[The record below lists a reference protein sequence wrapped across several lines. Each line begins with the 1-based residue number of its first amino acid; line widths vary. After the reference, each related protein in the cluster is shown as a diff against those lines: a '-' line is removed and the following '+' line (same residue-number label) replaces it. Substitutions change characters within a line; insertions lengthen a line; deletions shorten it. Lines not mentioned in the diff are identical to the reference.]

1 MKADFD
7 FRIDYDSLKEN
18 FATAVYDWIEYWA
31 KKAPDRVAMV
41 DTDRR
46 EYSYAELLKL
56 GRIQAINLM
65 KLGVCAGSMVA
76 TLETNSVRH
85 FATIFAASLLR
96 ATLVPLN
103 WRLTEKELSY
113 MVSDSKPAAILY
125 GEKYRAMADA
135 LHYGRPESKVASI
148 PEISEPG
155 FGGSALTSETFDRT
169 VEELTQKKNA
179 HVASVRLHPIL
190 ILYTSGTTGFP
201 KGAMV
206 SELQVKQNALNTIT
220 GWGLGED
227 EHYILSAPL
236 FHTGGWNVL
245 ALPLMMIGGRVVVH
259 EKFDTELIL
268 SDIER
273 NHITIYF
280 GVPTMFLFLME
291 SPNFEKTDLSSLRF
305 LITGGAPC
313 PPYIIET
320 FGKRGVTFRQGFG
333 LTEVGP
339 NCFTIPPEDSQRK
352 IGSVGFPMKA
362 GSLKL
367 VDDDG
372 REVGPNCVGEI
383 IIAGDHVCMGYLGRE
398 EDYKKANPDGYF
410 RTGDLAM
417 RDPEGYHYIVGR
429 KKEMFIS
436 GGENVYP
443 KEIEDR
449 LTMLH
454 DVTEA
459 AVVGIPDPK
468 WGEIGLAAVALRP
481 EVFSKLYETEEAT
494 ENQMKS
500 HLKSLLA
507 GYKVPKKFK
516 FYASLPKNVVGKID
530 KKAIREEYIA
540 AQNDGGAKPAETARS
555 N

>member
-1 MKADFD
+1 MKADFE
-7 FRIDYDSLKEN
+7 FKIDYETLDKN
-18 FATAVYDWIEYWA
+18 FTPAVYDWVEYWA
-31 KKAPDRVAMV
+31 KKAPERIAIV
-41 DTDRR
+41 DTDKR
-46 EYSYAELLKL
+46 EYSFSELLKMA
-56 GRIQAINLM
+56 RIQAINLS
-65 KLGVCAGSMVA
+65 KLGVSEGKMVA

-85 FATIFAASLLR
+85 FSTILAASLLR

-113 MVSDSKPAAILY
+113 MIGDSKPAAIVY
-125 GEKYRAMADA
+125 GEKYKGMADA
-135 LHYGRPESKVASI
+135 LHYGRPEMKTASVT
-148 PEISEPG
+148 EISEPG
-155 FGGSALTSETFDRT
+155 YGGNNLTSDIFD
-169 VEELTQKKNA
+169 EKIAELSKIKNA
-179 HVASVRLHPIL
+179 HVSSVRLHPIM

-245 ALPLMMIGGRVVVH
+245 AVPLLMIGGKSVIH

-268 SDIER
+268 SDIEKNR
-273 NHITIYF
+273 ITIYF
-280 GVPTMFLFLME
+280 GVPTMYLFLME

-320 FGKRGVTFRQGFG
+320 FGKRGITFRQGFG

-362 GSLKL
+362 SSLKL

-372 REVGPNCVGEI
+372 REVGPNMVGEI
-383 IIAGDHVCMGYLGRE
+383 VIAGDHVCMGYLGKE
-398 EDYKKANPDGYF
+398 EEYKKANPDGYF

-443 KEIEDR
+443 KEIEDK

-481 EVFSKLYETEEAT
+481 EVFSKLYDTEESI
-494 ENQMKS
+494 ENQMKT

-516 FYASLPKNVVGKID
+516 FYPSLPKNNVGKID
-530 KKAIREEYIA
+530 KKAIREEFLRT
-540 AQNDGGAKPAETARS
+540 DAKQE
-555 N
+555 NCM